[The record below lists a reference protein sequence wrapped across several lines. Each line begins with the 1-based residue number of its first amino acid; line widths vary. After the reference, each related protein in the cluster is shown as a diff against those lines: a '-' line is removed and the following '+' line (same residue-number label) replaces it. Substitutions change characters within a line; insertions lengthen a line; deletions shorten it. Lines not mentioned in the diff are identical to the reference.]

1 MCGRYIGERLDRWS
15 TGLAFAVGSEIVVD
29 TCCRQCDEPLGPK
42 ICDMEESLWQERGV
56 SCNSLDCDASSV
68 GDDVELS
75 SPGEEEAMSRPC
87 PLSGPRKEYNADRC
101 RSPSLALLAD
111 VVKAVS

>member
-1 MCGRYIGERLDRWS
+1 MCDGYIGERSDRWS
-15 TGLAFAVGSEIVVD
+15 TGLAFAVGSEIFVD